1 MCKKITECENWE
13 ELLSLV
19 AQLTNENGQL
29 REEKQVLVNENMN
42 LKLQIQ
48 QEKRRAKLAYGVLI
62 SEMGDK
68 YGNNLRGVE

>member
-1 MCKKITECENWE
+1 MCKKITECENWK

-29 REEKQVLVNENMN
+29 REEKQALVNENMN